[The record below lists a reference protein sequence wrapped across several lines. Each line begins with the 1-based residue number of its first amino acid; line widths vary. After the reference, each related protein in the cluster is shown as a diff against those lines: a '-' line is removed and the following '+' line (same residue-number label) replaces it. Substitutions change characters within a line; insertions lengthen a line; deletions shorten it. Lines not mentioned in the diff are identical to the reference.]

1 MVLAAPQQAATAAP
15 QPLDSPIA
23 QVNPNHSAQTRLP
36 RSVVRQIRRDL
47 SQNFNI
53 PRRNL
58 EVVSYERQTWPDSCL
73 GLAAA
78 NERCATAIV
87 EGWRVEVTNGQQN
100 WVYRSDMTGQVI
112 RSETNQST
120 NLLPEVSDRLLQTI
134 AEEFDIPVNSL
145 RITEAQPRVWD
156 GCMGIYVP
164 NQACTMIALSGW
176 QAIVAGEN
184 QSWVYH
190 LTEDGSRIV
199 LNPTASGGSLIP
211 SFIPTDGQ
219 PSEPIDGTIIF
230 RAVTSGGLAG
240 IVSQVILTADG
251 TIYRQVSQPISPR
264 PSSPVVERRLSPEQV
279 QQFQQLLEEQ
289 RFPNLS
295 GLRYIT
301 DAAFADYPTTTFY
314 AMGGQVE
321 YIDLAYDDLP
331 EALQEV
337 IQAWNQF

>member
-1 MVLAAPQQAATAAP
+1 MVHHTLAARAKQAGTKQLLGVGLTLVGFIVLAAPQQAAIASP
-15 QPLDSPIA
+15 QQHFPVA
-23 QVNPNHSAQTRLP
+23 QLHTNQSSQNQLP
-36 RSVVRQIRRDL
+36 RSVVRQVRHDL
-47 SQNFNI
+47 SQRLNI
-53 PRRNL
+53 PQRDL
-58 EVVSYERQTWPDSCL
+58 DVVSFEQQT
-73 GLAAA
+73 
-78 NERCATAIV
+78 
-87 EGWRVEVTNGQQN
+87 
-100 WVYRSDMTGQVI
+100 WVYRTDMTAQVI
-112 RSETNQST
+112 KLEANQNT
-120 NLLPEVSDRLLQTI
+120 DLLPEVSDRLLQTI
-134 AEEFDIPVNSL
+134 AEEFDVSVNSL
-145 RITEAQPRVWD
+145 RITEAQPKVWD

-164 NQACTMIALSGW
+164 NQACTMIAISGW

-190 LTEDGSRIV
+190 LSEDGSRIV
-199 LNPTASGGSLIP
+199 LNPTASGGSLTP

-219 PSEPIDGTIIF
+219 PSESIDNTIIF

-240 IVSQVILTADG
+240 TVSQVILTADG
-251 TIYRQVSQPISPR
+251 TIYRQVSQPTSPR
-264 PSSPVVERRLSPEQV
+264 PSDPVVERRLSPEQV

-289 RFPNLS
+289 RFPNLN

-301 DAAFADYPTTTFY
+301 DAAFADYPTITFY